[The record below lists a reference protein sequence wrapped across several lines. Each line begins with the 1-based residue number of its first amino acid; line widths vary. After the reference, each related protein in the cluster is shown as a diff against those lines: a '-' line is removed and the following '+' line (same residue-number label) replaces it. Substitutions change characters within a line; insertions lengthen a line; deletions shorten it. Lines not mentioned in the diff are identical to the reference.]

1 MCLNGKLNG
10 SGGGSDWFLG
20 SDYDLMCI
28 VQDRQVVILKE
39 GYIIP
44 SSTLFILLNVRD
56 KKSGDL
62 MCMQINIAAH

>member
-1 MCLNGKLNG
+1 MCLNGKLNA

-20 SDYDLMCI
+20 SDYDLMCF
-28 VQDRQVVILKE
+28 VQDRQVGILKE

-44 SSTLFILLNVRD
+44 SSTILLNVRD
-56 KKSGDL
+56 KKSGGDS